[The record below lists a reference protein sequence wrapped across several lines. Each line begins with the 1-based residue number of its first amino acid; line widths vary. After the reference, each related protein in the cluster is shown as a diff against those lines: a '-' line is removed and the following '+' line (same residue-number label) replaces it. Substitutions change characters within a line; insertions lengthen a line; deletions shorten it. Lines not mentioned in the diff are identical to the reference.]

1 MTRFAPGSRVRARAG
16 DPAHHT
22 RIPRYVRGHVGE
34 VVAVEGT
41 AKLPDDRVRGLA
53 EPRTEP
59 VYTVRFAAR
68 DLWGEG
74 THSVTV
80 GLWES
85 YLEEAGRG

>member
-1 MTRFAPGSRVRARAG
+1 MTRFAPGSRVRAAPG
-16 DPAHHT
+16 DPPHHT

-34 VVAVEGT
+34 IVAVEGT
-41 AKLPDDRVRGLA
+41 AALPDDRARGLA
-53 EPRTEP
+53 EPRIQT

-80 GLWES
+80 GLWEA
-85 YLEEAGRG
+85 YLEEAE

>member
-1 MTRFAPGSRVRARAG
+1 MTRFAPGWRVRAAPR
-16 DPAHHT
+16 DPSHHT
-22 RIPRYVRGHVGE
+22 RIPRYVRGHIGD

-41 AKLPDDRVRGLA
+41 ATLPDDRARGLA
-53 EPRTEP
+53 EPRKET

-74 THSVTV
+74 THTVAV

-85 YLEEAGRG
+85 YLEEAGSE